1 MIMDS
6 HEGTKSPRI
15 EEFGRRLKYVC
26 RLGYGDSLPKYD
38 EFSGDIPVFG
48 SNGQY
53 STTSVRNTSAPA
65 IVLGRKGSYGKVN
78 WASEGCFASDTTF
91 YIDSNQSASNLRWLY
106 WALQTLKLDE
116 GSQEATVPGL
126 NRESVYEQRVLYP
139 DNKTQ
144 HLIADYLDR
153 ETARIDALVVEK
165 EKMLALL
172 EEKRAALISRAVTRG
187 LDPTAPLK
195 PSGLDWL
202 GDIPAHWEV
211 VRLKFFSFI
220 GYGLSQPPE
229 YQASGTPFVRATN
242 VNRGSLST
250 DGLVYVDESDL
261 PPERT
266 VRLNDGDLIVVRSG
280 AYTGDSALVTYEWEG
295 SVLGF
300 DMIVRL
306 QRFCHPIFVSFA
318 LLSQYVLN
326 AQINPLRLRAAQPH
340 LNAEELGG
348 VFFAVPPL
356 DEQEMICNYIIT
368 ERDQIINAEKQ
379 LKHSI
384 DLLKE
389 RRAALIT
396 AAVTGQIPVEEMRS

>member
-144 HLIADYLDR
+144 RLIADYLDR
-153 ETARIDALVVEK
+153 ETAFIDALVAEK
-165 EKMLALL
+165 ETMLALL
-172 EEKRAALISRAVTRG
+172 EEKRAALISSKVTRG

-195 PSGLDWL
+195 PSGLEWL
-202 GDIPAHWEV
+202 GDIPAHWETR
-211 VRLKFFSFI
+211 RLKYLTNEPLA
-220 GYGLSQPPE
+220 YG
-229 YQASGTPFVRATN
+229 G
-242 VNRGSLST
+242 
-250 DGLVYVDESDL
+250 
-261 PPERT
+261 
-266 VRLNDGDLIVVRSG
+266 
-280 AYTGDSALVTYEWEG
+280 
-295 SVLGF
+295 
-300 DMIVRL
+300 
-306 QRFCHPIFVSFA
+306 
-318 LLSQYVLN
+318 
-326 AQINPLRLRAAQPH
+326 
-340 LNAEELGG
+340 
-348 VFFAVPPL
+348 
-356 DEQEMICNYIIT
+356 
-368 ERDQIINAEKQ
+368 K
-379 LKHSI
+379 
-384 DLLKE
+384 
-389 RRAALIT
+389 
-396 AAVTGQIPVEEMRS
+396 